1 MREAIST
8 DLMRSTTPTPIAG
21 IPIQYAITPMIL
33 YTPSIRFAHIDWAPP
48 RYAVPRRR
56 INSMYPDNLHNQ
68 LETEFE
74 PEYAPM
80 ILVQPLGISFTPP
93 HRGPVPCHPYPH

>member
-1 MREAIST
+1 MLEAIPT
-8 DLMRSTTPTPIAG
+8 DLMRSITPTLIAG

-33 YTPSIRFAHIDWAPP
+33 YAPSIRLAHIDWAPP

-68 LETEFE
+68 LETGHEQE
-74 PEYAPM
+74 HVPV
-80 ILVQPLGISFTPP
+80 ILVHPLGISLAAPY
-93 HRGPVPCHPYPH
+93 RGPVPCHPYPH